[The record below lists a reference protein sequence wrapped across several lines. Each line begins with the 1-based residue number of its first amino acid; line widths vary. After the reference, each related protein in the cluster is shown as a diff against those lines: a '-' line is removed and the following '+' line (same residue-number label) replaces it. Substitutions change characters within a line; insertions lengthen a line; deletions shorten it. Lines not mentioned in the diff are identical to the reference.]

1 MNTINIAI
9 IIIVAITALF
19 SILEMLLLYS
29 FNSFYYSH
37 GPLITRGEIIIKG
50 CFKEILNRLENMA
63 ELKTKS
69 GNNDVYLVRLL
80 PSSKKIL
87 FGIPLLIRFNFVS
100 RKSDGNVFVQYWSRL
115 SITQW
120 FGSIAIAIC
129 LFLILLRGEHLSY
142 LTGLIIL
149 MLLLLMP
156 LFMYFYC
163 RHKTRKIINTLLS
176 GF

>member
-63 ELKTKS
+63 
-69 GNNDVYLVRLL
+69 
-80 PSSKKIL
+80 
-87 FGIPLLIRFNFVS
+87 
-100 RKSDGNVFVQYWSRL
+100 
-115 SITQW
+115 
-120 FGSIAIAIC
+120 
-129 LFLILLRGEHLSY
+129 
-142 LTGLIIL
+142 
-149 MLLLLMP
+149 
-156 LFMYFYC
+156 
-163 RHKTRKIINTLLS
+163 
-176 GF
+176 